1 MSYTLQVSDLNVQF
15 YTRRGIYKALN
26 GVDLSL
32 KQGEIFGVAG
42 ESGCGKTTLGLTIM
56 GLLPKNAAVTQ
67 GEVLLAGNRDLT
79 ACLRNA
85 APSEGEKFNI
95 KQSEE
100 AIKKLNRE
108 SCDIRG
114 TKISMVFQDPMT
126 SLNPVLQIGFQ
137 IAETIIAHQPMLAE
151 RKIA

>member
-1 MSYTLQVSDLNVQF
+1 LSYTLQVSDLNVQF

-79 ACLRNA
+79 ACLRNHA
-85 APSEGEKFNI
+85 TLGVPRSQWF
-95 KQSEE
+95 SRT
-100 AIKKLNRE
+100 L
-108 SCDIRG
+108 
-114 TKISMVFQDPMT
+114 
-126 SLNPVLQIGFQ
+126 
-137 IAETIIAHQPMLAE
+137 
-151 RKIA
+151 